1 MPQQSPIELDEF
13 DRQILRQVQADASI
27 STQGLAERV
36 GLSASPCW
44 RRLKRMQEAGLIT
57 GQVAMVSPRALGLR
71 AVAYL
76 NITLVDHSEATIARF
91 DAFVQRHDQV
101 VECATITGSADYLLK
116 VFAAD
121 PEALEQFIMR
131 ELLALGVVR
140 STNTALVLR
149 QTKYTTALPV

>member
-1 MPQQSPIELDEF
+1 MPLALTLDDF
-13 DRQILRQVQADASI
+13 DRHILKLVQVDATI
-27 STQGLAERV
+27 STQDLADRV

-44 RRLKRMQEAGLIT
+44 RRLKRMQDAGLIV
-57 GQVAMVSPRALGLR
+57 GQVAMLSPQALGLR

-76 NITLVDHSEATIARF
+76 SISLIDHSEATIARF
-91 DAFVQRHDQV
+91 DAFVKAHDQV

-121 PEALEQFIMR
+121 PEALERFIMR

-140 STNTALVLR
+140 ATNTALVLR

>member
-1 MPQQSPIELDEF
+1 MPHQESFVLDGF
-13 DRQILRQVQADASI
+13 DRHILRLVQADATI
-27 STQGLAERV
+27 STQELADRV

-44 RRLKRMQEAGLIT
+44 RRLKRMQEAGLIL
-57 GQVAMVSPRALGLR
+57 GQVALVSPRALGLR

-76 NITLVDHSEATIARF
+76 SVSLVDHSEATIARF

-116 VFAAD
+116 VYASD

-140 STNTALVLR
+140 SSNTALVLR

>member
-1 MPQQSPIELDEF
+1 MLFRSDL
-13 DRQILRQVQADASI
+13 AD
-27 STQGLAERV
+27 RV

-44 RRLKRMQEAGLIT
+44 RRLKRMQDAGLIL
-57 GQVAMVSPRALGLR
+57 GQVAMVSPRALGLT
-71 AVAYL
+71 AAAYL
-76 NITLVDHSEATIARF
+76 SISLIDHSEATIARF

-101 VECATITGSADYLLK
+101 LECATITGSADYLLK

-121 PEALEQFIMR
+121 PEALERFIMR

-140 STNTALVLR
+140 ATNTALVLR